1 MRIELEGCHVDHRQ
15 AVHRFHPRSLRP
27 GDGAA
32 DLRAL
37 CAGSGGES
45 VEARAAIG
53 ARSGGG
59 HRCGDACAGSK
70 IAGANTHRATDL
82 NQPMLDHAR
91 TRMSDDPRIIWQQAD
106 AQALPFED
114 ARFDAVV
121 CQFGA
126 MFFPDRVGAYGQ
138 ARRMMRPGGHFLFN
152 VWGAIEDNEFAEEV
166 TRALGHFFPADP
178 PRFMARTPHGYHDAD
193 AIRADLH
200 AAGFRD
206 ITIEPLDA
214 VSAASS
220 PYEAAAAY
228 CQGTP
233 LRAEIEARGV
243 SLEEATRYVANALGK
258 RFGEGSVSGRI
269 RALVVEAA

>member
-1 MRIELEGCHVDHRQ
+1 MSTTDKLFSGSIPEIYDRAMVPLIFEPYARDLAERVSKLGPQSVLEV
-15 AVHRFHPRSLRP
+15 
-27 GDGAA
+27 AA
-32 DLRAL
+32 GTGVVTRAL
-37 CAGSGGES
+37 AAKLPAQ
-45 VEARAAIG
+45 ARIVV
-53 ARSGGG
+53 
-59 HRCGDACAGSK
+59 
-70 IAGANTHRATDL
+70 TDL

-91 TRMSDDPRIIWQQAD
+91 TRMVDDPRITWQQAD

-114 ARFDAVV
+114 AQFDAVV

-138 ARRMMRPGGHFLFN
+138 VRRVVRLGGHFLFN
-152 VWGAIEDNEFAEEV
+152 VWGAIEENEFADEV

-193 AIRADLH
+193 VIRADLH
-200 AAGFRD
+200 AAGFRN

-220 PYEAAAAY
+220 PYEAATAY

-233 LRAEIEARGV
+233 LRAEIEARGG
-243 SLEEATRYVANALGK
+243 SLEEVTRYVANALGK
-258 RFGEGSVSGRI
+258 RFGEGPVSGRI
-269 RALVVEAA
+269 RALVVDAA

>member
-1 MRIELEGCHVDHRQ
+1 MSTTDKLFSGSIAEVYDRAMVPLIFEPYARDLAERASKLGPQSVLEVAAGTGVVTRAMAAKLPAQARIV
-15 AVHRFHPRSLRP
+15 V
-27 GDGAA
+27 
-32 DLRAL
+32 
-37 CAGSGGES
+37 
-45 VEARAAIG
+45 
-53 ARSGGG
+53 
-59 HRCGDACAGSK
+59 
-70 IAGANTHRATDL
+70 TDL

-91 TRMSDDPRIIWQQAD
+91 TRMADDPRITWQQAD

-114 ARFDAVV
+114 AEFDAVV

-138 ARRMMRPGGHFLFN
+138 ARRVMRPGGHFLFN
-152 VWGAIEDNEFAEEV
+152 VWGALEDNEFAEEV

-178 PRFMARTPHGYHDAD
+178 PRFMARTPHGYHDGD
-193 AIRADLH
+193 VIHADLH

-214 VSAASS
+214 VSAAPS
-220 PYEAAAAY
+220 PYDAAAAY

-233 LRAEIEARGV
+233 LRAEIEARGG

-258 RFGEGSVSGRI
+258 RFGEGPVSGRI

>member
-1 MRIELEGCHVDHRQ
+1 MSTTDKLFTGSIPEVYDRAMVPLIFEPYAQDLAERVSKLGPQSVLEV
-15 AVHRFHPRSLRP
+15 
-27 GDGAA
+27 AA
-32 DLRAL
+32 GTGVVTRAL
-37 CAGSGGES
+37 A
-45 VEARAAIG
+45 ARLPAQTRIV
-53 ARSGGG
+53 
-59 HRCGDACAGSK
+59 
-70 IAGANTHRATDL
+70 ATDL

-91 TRMSDDPRIIWQQAD
+91 TRMADDPRIIWQQAD

-138 ARRMMRPGGHFLFN
+138 ARRVMRPGGHFLFN

-233 LRAEIEARGV
+233 LRAEIEARGG
-243 SLEEATRYVANALGK
+243 SLEETTRYVANALGK